1 MKRLDE
7 LKKALT
13 LEFCDI
19 EFSFHGKD
27 CGIEPIVENSHATYN
42 VWCDDMLKTFKSA
55 NEVLDS
61 PMFDGKS
68 LREIAEDIDF
78 FYV

>member
-19 EFSFHGKD
+19 EFSFHGKN
-27 CGIEPIVENSHATYN
+27 CGVEPIVENSRATYN
-42 VWCDDMLKTFKSA
+42 VWCDNRLETFKSA
-55 NEVLDS
+55 DEVLDS
-61 PMFDGKS
+61 PMFDGKT
-68 LREIAEDIDF
+68 LREIAEDVDF

>member
-55 NEVLDS
+55 DEVLDS
-61 PMFDGKS
+61 PMFDGES

>member
-7 LKKALT
+7 LKQALT
-13 LEFCDI
+13 VEFCDI
-19 EFSFHGKD
+19 EFSFHGKN
-27 CGIEPIVENSHATYN
+27 CGVEPIVENSRATYN
-42 VWCDDMLKTFKSA
+42 VWCDNRLETFKSA
-55 NEVLDS
+55 DEVLNS

-78 FYV
+78 SYV